1 MGITKQGLYNIEMK
15 FEKIFKNLKI
25 NPVISRTAKLEVVLQ
40 MHKKLV
46 RITKK
51 KNLRLPVVVCKK
63 ITFSNSL
70 RVS

>member
-1 MGITKQGLYNIEMK
+1 MKRQMGITKQGLYNIEMK

-51 KNLRLPVVVCKK
+51 K
-63 ITFSNSL
+63 S
-70 RVS
+70 

>member
-51 KNLRLPVVVCKK
+51 NILGCQ
-63 ITFSNSL
+63 
-70 RVS
+70 